1 MKVILCLDDNNG
13 MLFNKRRQSRDRV
26 VTEDVFSDLNGKKLK
41 ISPFSEKLF
50 GEFSQSL
57 CIDDDF
63 LNNADENDVCF
74 VEDREL
80 KAFNNITEITVY
92 KWNRVYPAD
101 FKCDVDFTSFDLV
114 EEREFQG
121 FSHEKITKQIFR
133 KKI

>member
-50 GEFSQSL
+50 GEFYQSL
-57 CIDDDF
+57 CVDDDF
-63 LNNADENDVCF
+63 LNAADEDDVCF